1 MRTDYGWL
9 GQFFTVWGIAA
20 FIAAP
25 LIGSY
30 LRKRRVNA
38 ELRARLSKPYV
49 DLASEAEADARRDR
63 LEASLWIAKSEIE
76 RRRISRE
83 AAIPIT
89 QSQWQDNARAA
100 ESLGFEQE
108 IDRERAS

>member
-1 MRTDYGWL
+1 MNWSTA
-9 GQFFTVWGIAA
+9 GQVLTIWGIAA

-30 LRKRRVNA
+30 FRKRRANE
-38 ELRARLSKPYV
+38 ELKARLNRTYV
-49 DLASEAEADARRDR
+49 DLDSEAEADARRDR
-63 LEASLWIAKSEIE
+63 LEASLWVAKSEIE

-108 IDRERAS
+108 IDSKRAS